1 MSVAADLPGR
11 GAEIDLDV
19 TDVNATR
26 RALSELRA
34 KRGRLDVVIANAGVG
49 VGGLVEDVSAAD
61 WDRCIDVNVRGTAN
75 TVQAAYPLLVEAR
88 GGALVLMASLSGLLG
103 TPLLTPY
110 SMTKH
115 AVVGLGASLRPEAA
129 RHGVGVTVV
138 CPGPVDTPLLDESG
152 ATRGMSVRRYL
163 TAAGGKPLTPAQ
175 LAEAVVNGVRHDRGL
190 VTPGRTALLWRLNRM
205 APNAVGK
212 VIGRNLRDEVAAAA
226 RS

>member
-1 MSVAADLPGR
+1 M
-11 GAEIDLDV
+11 
-19 TDVNATR
+19 
-26 RALSELRA
+26 
-34 KRGRLDVVIANAGVG
+34 
-49 VGGLVEDVSAAD
+49 
-61 WDRCIDVNVRGTAN
+61 
-75 TVQAAYPLLVEAR
+75 
-88 GGALVLMASLSGLLG
+88 
-103 TPLLTPY
+103 
-110 SMTKH
+110 
-115 AVVGLGASLRPEAA
+115 
-129 RHGVGVTVV
+129 

-190 VTPGRTALLWRLNRM
+190 VTPGRAGLLWRLNRM